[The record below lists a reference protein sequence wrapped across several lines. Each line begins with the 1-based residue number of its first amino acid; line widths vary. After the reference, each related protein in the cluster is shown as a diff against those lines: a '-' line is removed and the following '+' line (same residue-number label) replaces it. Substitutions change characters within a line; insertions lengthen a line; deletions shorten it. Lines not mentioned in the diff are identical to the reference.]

1 MMQSEF
7 EKMTGVKVSSE
18 EYKSIEVIYMS
29 SDVDKV
35 FFCQYWMKMN
45 YKRVAKA
52 KADRIAEEEAQ
63 RDRELLHTILDKPYN
78 KDSFFMVAD
87 VFFNKGEKKVLE
99 SIGIRMEE
107 NRKGIPYFVSVA
119 SVLHD
124 LMRYL
129 KIV

>member
-1 MMQSEF
+1 MMQPEF

-18 EYKSIEVIYMS
+18 EYKSIEAIYMS

-52 KADRIAEEEAQ
+52 KADRIAEEEVQ
-63 RDRELLHTILDKPYN
+63 RDRELLYHILSKPYN
-78 KDSFFMVAD
+78 KDSFCMLAEA
-87 VFFNKGEKKVLE
+87 FFNRDEKRAIE
-99 SIGIRMEE
+99 SIGIHMEE
-107 NRKGIPYFVSVA
+107 KRNGIPYFVSVA
-119 SVLHD
+119 SVLYD
-124 LMRYL
+124 LRKYL